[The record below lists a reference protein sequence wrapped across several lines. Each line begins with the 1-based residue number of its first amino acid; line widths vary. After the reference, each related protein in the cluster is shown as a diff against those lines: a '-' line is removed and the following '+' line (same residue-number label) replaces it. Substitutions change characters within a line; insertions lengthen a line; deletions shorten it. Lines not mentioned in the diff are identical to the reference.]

1 MAARGILAGSAFVRL
16 GADLDRSGFE
26 QFERETVRAQKVKDI
41 NARLGADVQLR
52 DFELYEA
59 KLKEVRAKTDLR
71 KAIKATLGAEYDSR
85 AFNAYYRDLQKAD
98 AAARKAAEAPGLLS
112 RAFSALAKSADG
124 AGGSMGGG
132 GGLTGRLGF
141 LGGAIG
147 PLLGTLAA
155 LTPVLLAVAGAA
167 TAVAGSLAAAAAG
180 AGAVGVGIA
189 AALGPLAAVAGA
201 VAVRVAALTTAYKA
215 LGTEQTKGGAQ
226 AKASA
231 EQQRAAAER
240 VRVAQD
246 NLTKARFT
254 AKREV
259 EDLTAAVIRST
270 LAEKDAALALRETQQ
285 SSAAVIADPRSSAL
299 QRAQAVQDVKD
310 ARQRQS
316 DAVSSRLRAIEDEKR
331 GTDTLRQ
338 AERQLADARHAASM
352 ASEKEGAAATD
363 AGQKLAQLSTTERRL
378 VVDFKAFVD
387 QLTKIFKPATDAIF
401 ASVDRGLRLIT
412 PLVGRY
418 KGQFAAIGA
427 SIAAVVDEAGKSLT
441 GPGWTHALDSFVA
454 TAQKLVKPI
463 GDSLGS
469 VLLALRNIAVAA
481 QPYVIELA
489 NNIRDALGGLAD
501 QTKDPEKVRS
511 VIKGLVDQTKS
522 WLHLMQAVGGLFF
535 TIFSGGARQGQS
547 LVDSLTHIVNR
558 WNAFLGTEDGQRKM
572 RQFFHDSIELT
583 KKIAAFLS
591 DIVGAFYKVGHFLL
605 EHTNLIKD
613 AALAWGGYKVAAL
626 AALAVTKGAA
636 VASFIRGPGAAAG
649 ASAAG
654 AGAAG
659 AGGAVAAGGLGVGA
673 AATGIGIVALGGYLT
688 LMSQLERKSKQ
699 LGSGF
704 QVATSA
710 AKRLAEAGD
719 PEGIR
724 KLSDSIDDWGKKTG
738 ATRDQIAKLKDVLA
752 DFEQAAERNVG
763 GVGKV
768 LDQAARHFDDF
779 RKTGS
784 NSLHG
789 IHDATADNMHF
800 IKRTLGEDS
809 DAGKR
814 ALVGNFKLAAQA
826 VQDAM
831 TDGKIATRDG
841 LKEIRRLM
849 KQELAVYGIT
859 GQQAGDYLRSTGH
872 GSGNEARGGG
882 HAAGGWIG
890 MPGMVGTDTV
900 PAMLAPGEA
909 VLNRHQQAVIEG
921 MLGHGFLD
929 DLFANVKTPHYFA
942 QGGRVQPAV
951 AALGDRLS
959 SMFGLQVTSTT
970 GGTHAPGSYH
980 YLGLAEDLGGS
991 EDAMARASAYLMS
1004 SGTYRSLLEGIH
1016 KPGLSVKNGKTVPSS
1031 FWGGVWDQHANH
1043 IHIALRTLGALAGGA
1058 GAVASKIKTPD
1069 IIGGGVLG
1077 DLVHGG
1083 LARVASGARDRVS
1096 AVAANFGGGD
1106 RAASGGGLTSAG
1118 GKYNKAALK
1127 RLWISAGGPS
1137 NVANV
1142 AAAIALAESG
1152 GNPSIVN
1159 SIGATGLW
1167 QIYGNP
1173 FPGNAKDPLTNAKM
1187 AVAKYRGA
1195 HGFTPWTTYTGAD
1208 TPNHEKTY
1216 LRYLARGGFA
1226 RNALRFASG
1235 GRVGTAWGRPMHI
1248 TPGESSTA
1256 LPPGRVNI
1264 AQLRGAQRI
1273 RVKEYDQLT
1282 TSISDAERTYG
1293 QAERRYN
1300 QSDEILIDPVTGALN
1315 QDAIEKRAGE
1325 LAGLMKI
1332 RERILSY
1339 LERQLEIA
1347 RRVVK
1352 TYNTI
1357 IGRLN
1362 RSLQHAKGK
1371 DRSGVRADISAY
1383 ETERDTWTTNA
1394 KTVAFDVTDAKLDI
1408 GDLLKEGAELRGTT
1422 AEAAS
1427 QPPTDSGAA
1436 ADSGGTG
1443 ADTSGTNPDV
1453 DAIIA
1458 QFQAKADRSASN
1470 LLAANQVISAFSSTG
1485 DIGTGGSSAF
1495 NAVANQAQPVGAQLG
1510 GPAGDLA
1517 GRAASAGGTTV
1528 VNNYNMPGAPDV
1540 LRAIGDAATAG
1551 QSLQPSVTASVTR
1564 LGI

>member
-1195 HGFTPWTTYTGAD
+1195 HGLRLGRRTPVPTRRTTRRRTFAISRAAALPATRCGSRQGAASAPPGAD
-1208 TPNHEKTY
+1208 PCTSRRANPRPRCR
-1216 LRYLARGGFA
+1216 LV
-1226 RNALRFASG
+1226 AS
-1235 GRVGTAWGRPMHI
+1235 TSP
-1248 TPGESSTA
+1248 SS
-1256 LPPGRVNI
+1256 
-1264 AQLRGAQRI
+1264 
-1273 RVKEYDQLT
+1273 
-1282 TSISDAERTYG
+1282 
-1293 QAERRYN
+1293 
-1300 QSDEILIDPVTGALN
+1300 
-1315 QDAIEKRAGE
+1315 
-1325 LAGLMKI
+1325 
-1332 RERILSY
+1332 
-1339 LERQLEIA
+1339 
-1347 RRVVK
+1347 
-1352 TYNTI
+1352 
-1357 IGRLN
+1357 
-1362 RSLQHAKGK
+1362 
-1371 DRSGVRADISAY
+1371 
-1383 ETERDTWTTNA
+1383 
-1394 KTVAFDVTDAKLDI
+1394 
-1408 GDLLKEGAELRGTT
+1408 
-1422 AEAAS
+1422 EA
-1427 QPPTDSGAA
+1427 
-1436 ADSGGTG
+1436 
-1443 ADTSGTNPDV
+1443 
-1453 DAIIA
+1453 
-1458 QFQAKADRSASN
+1458 RSASESRSTTSSRPRSRT
-1470 LLAANQVISAFSSTG
+1470 LSAPTARLSAGTTRATRFSSIPSPAPSTK
-1485 DIGTGGSSAF
+1485 TRSRSAP
-1495 NAVANQAQPVGAQLG
+1495 ANS
-1510 GPAGDLA
+1510 PA
-1517 GRAASAGGTTV
+1517 
-1528 VNNYNMPGAPDV
+1528 
-1540 LRAIGDAATAG
+1540 
-1551 QSLQPSVTASVTR
+1551 
-1564 LGI
+1564 